1 MKKLYTI
8 PLIPLRGLTVFPSVV
23 VHFDVGREKSIA
35 TIEQAMLE
43 EQEVFLAAQKD
54 SAIEDPSKDDIYTI
68 GTICKIKQILKMND
82 NSIRVL
88 VEGKVRGKITEYI
101 DEEKDYIKVSAEE
114 INVEIVRDEKL
125 EAYIKYLDKEFI
137 KLVKLTNE
145 SYLEALKAIEPLE
158 KPEEFVDMIA
168 SYALTDEKIKQ
179 EILEILDIKTRI
191 EKILERLKIEISI
204 AALQK
209 KLEGKVKN
217 KVSKE
222 QKEYYLREQLKAI
235 QEELGEDETE
245 QNQLEKYKERIDKSK
260 LTKEG
265 KEKLSNELLRLKN
278 MSSSSSEAN
287 VIRTYL
293 DWVLDIPWG
302 KYSKE
307 SIDVVKAREVLDDE
321 HYGLDDV
328 KDRVIEYLAVKKFS
342 KSQKGPILCLVGPPG
357 VGKTSI
363 ARSIAKAINRKYSRI
378 SLGGMRDEAE
388 IRGHRKTYVG
398 AIPGRIAYA
407 LKESKTMNP
416 LILFDEIDKINS
428 DYKGDPSDA
437 LLEILDNE
445 QNKDFRDSYLEIPMN
460 LSRAMFIATANTLD
474 TIPRPLLDRMEV
486 IEVTG
491 YTYEEK
497 FNIAKNHLINKILDD
512 LDIDRKLIDIKDSAI
527 KEVIEGYT
535 RESGVRGLERKL
547 SSLIRK
553 ALAEILKSNKEKIS
567 INKKKVEELLGKRLF
582 DFDKIDK
589 LDKIGVVNGMAWTAY
604 GGDTLPIEAMVMS
617 GNGKLELTGKL
628 GEVMQ
633 ESAKTAYS
641 YVRANANKFGIK
653 DNFYKD
659 KDIHIHAPEGAVPKD
674 GPSAGVTM
682 VTALVSALS
691 GKKVRHNVAMTGEV
705 TLTGRV
711 LPIGGLKEKSL
722 AAYRAGLDTIII
734 PKENEKDIDKIPH
747 SIRSSLNIIP
757 AEEVNEVLNNA
768 LIGEDN
774 NEN

>member
-35 TIEQAMLE
+35 AIEQAMLE

-101 DEEKDYIKVSAEE
+101 DEEKDYIKVSVEE
-114 INVEIVRDEKL
+114 INVEIVKDEKL

-168 SYALTDEKIKQ
+168 SYALTDEKVKQ

-307 SIDVVKAREVLDDE
+307 SIDVVKARKDLYYVL
-321 HYGLDDV
+321 
-328 KDRVIEYLAVKKFS
+328 
-342 KSQKGPILCLVGPPG
+342 LV
-357 VGKTSI
+357 
-363 ARSIAKAINRKYSRI
+363 
-378 SLGGMRDEAE
+378 L
-388 IRGHRKTYVG
+388 
-398 AIPGRIAYA
+398 
-407 LKESKTMNP
+407 
-416 LILFDEIDKINS
+416 
-428 DYKGDPSDA
+428 
-437 LLEILDNE
+437 
-445 QNKDFRDSYLEIPMN
+445 
-460 LSRAMFIATANTLD
+460 
-474 TIPRPLLDRMEV
+474 
-486 IEVTG
+486 
-491 YTYEEK
+491 
-497 FNIAKNHLINKILDD
+497 
-512 LDIDRKLIDIKDSAI
+512 
-527 KEVIEGYT
+527 
-535 RESGVRGLERKL
+535 
-547 SSLIRK
+547 
-553 ALAEILKSNKEKIS
+553 
-567 INKKKVEELLGKRLF
+567 
-582 DFDKIDK
+582 
-589 LDKIGVVNGMAWTAY
+589 
-604 GGDTLPIEAMVMS
+604 
-617 GNGKLELTGKL
+617 
-628 GEVMQ
+628 Q
-633 ESAKTAYS
+633 E
-641 YVRANANKFGIK
+641 
-653 DNFYKD
+653 
-659 KDIHIHAPEGAVPKD
+659 
-674 GPSAGVTM
+674 
-682 VTALVSALS
+682 
-691 GKKVRHNVAMTGEV
+691 
-705 TLTGRV
+705 
-711 LPIGGLKEKSL
+711 
-722 AAYRAGLDTIII
+722 
-734 PKENEKDIDKIPH
+734 
-747 SIRSSLNIIP
+747 
-757 AEEVNEVLNNA
+757 
-768 LIGEDN
+768 
-774 NEN
+774 

>member
-1 MKKLYTI
+1 MGGNSKMKKLYTI

-35 TIEQAMLE
+35 AIEQAMLE

-101 DEEKDYIKVSAEE
+101 DEEKDYIKVSVEE

-168 SYALTDEKIKQ
+168 SYALTDEKVKQ

-287 VIRTYL
+287 VIIT
-293 DWVLDIPWG
+293 
-302 KYSKE
+302 
-307 SIDVVKAREVLDDE
+307 
-321 HYGLDDV
+321 
-328 KDRVIEYLAVKKFS
+328 
-342 KSQKGPILCLVGPPG
+342 
-357 VGKTSI
+357 
-363 ARSIAKAINRKYSRI
+363 
-378 SLGGMRDEAE
+378 
-388 IRGHRKTYVG
+388 
-398 AIPGRIAYA
+398 
-407 LKESKTMNP
+407 
-416 LILFDEIDKINS
+416 
-428 DYKGDPSDA
+428 
-437 LLEILDNE
+437 
-445 QNKDFRDSYLEIPMN
+445 
-460 LSRAMFIATANTLD
+460 
-474 TIPRPLLDRMEV
+474 
-486 IEVTG
+486 
-491 YTYEEK
+491 
-497 FNIAKNHLINKILDD
+497 
-512 LDIDRKLIDIKDSAI
+512 
-527 KEVIEGYT
+527 
-535 RESGVRGLERKL
+535 
-547 SSLIRK
+547 
-553 ALAEILKSNKEKIS
+553 
-567 INKKKVEELLGKRLF
+567 
-582 DFDKIDK
+582 
-589 LDKIGVVNGMAWTAY
+589 
-604 GGDTLPIEAMVMS
+604 
-617 GNGKLELTGKL
+617 
-628 GEVMQ
+628 
-633 ESAKTAYS
+633 
-641 YVRANANKFGIK
+641 
-653 DNFYKD
+653 
-659 KDIHIHAPEGAVPKD
+659 
-674 GPSAGVTM
+674 
-682 VTALVSALS
+682 
-691 GKKVRHNVAMTGEV
+691 
-705 TLTGRV
+705 
-711 LPIGGLKEKSL
+711 
-722 AAYRAGLDTIII
+722 
-734 PKENEKDIDKIPH
+734 
-747 SIRSSLNIIP
+747 
-757 AEEVNEVLNNA
+757 
-768 LIGEDN
+768 
-774 NEN
+774 

>member
-35 TIEQAMLE
+35 AIEQAMLE

-101 DEEKDYIKVSAEE
+101 DEEKDYIKVSVEE
-114 INVEIVRDEKL
+114 INVEIVKDEKL

-168 SYALTDEKIKQ
+168 SYALTDEKVKQ

-307 SIDVVKAREVLDDE
+307 SIDVVKAREVLDNE

-407 LKESKTMNP
+407 LKESKT
-416 LILFDEIDKINS
+416 IN
-428 DYKGDPSDA
+428 
-437 LLEILDNE
+437 
-445 QNKDFRDSYLEIPMN
+445 
-460 LSRAMFIATANTLD
+460 FI
-474 TIPRPLLDRMEV
+474 
-486 IEVTG
+486 
-491 YTYEEK
+491 
-497 FNIAKNHLINKILDD
+497 
-512 LDIDRKLIDIKDSAI
+512 
-527 KEVIEGYT
+527 
-535 RESGVRGLERKL
+535 
-547 SSLIRK
+547 
-553 ALAEILKSNKEKIS
+553 
-567 INKKKVEELLGKRLF
+567 
-582 DFDKIDK
+582 
-589 LDKIGVVNGMAWTAY
+589 
-604 GGDTLPIEAMVMS
+604 
-617 GNGKLELTGKL
+617 
-628 GEVMQ
+628 
-633 ESAKTAYS
+633 
-641 YVRANANKFGIK
+641 
-653 DNFYKD
+653 
-659 KDIHIHAPEGAVPKD
+659 
-674 GPSAGVTM
+674 
-682 VTALVSALS
+682 
-691 GKKVRHNVAMTGEV
+691 
-705 TLTGRV
+705 
-711 LPIGGLKEKSL
+711 
-722 AAYRAGLDTIII
+722 
-734 PKENEKDIDKIPH
+734 
-747 SIRSSLNIIP
+747 
-757 AEEVNEVLNNA
+757 
-768 LIGEDN
+768 
-774 NEN
+774 